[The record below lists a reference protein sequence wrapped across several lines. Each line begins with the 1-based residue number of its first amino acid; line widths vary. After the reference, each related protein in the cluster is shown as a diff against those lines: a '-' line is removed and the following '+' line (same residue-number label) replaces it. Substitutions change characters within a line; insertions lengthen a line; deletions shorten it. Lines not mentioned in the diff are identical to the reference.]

1 MRLIRQAMAGVH
13 LRHRPIEWCDVL
25 KFDIQS
31 NQFGPLLPFN
41 ICSDAITD
49 SLETKVDGMFSAIT
63 CQPINNF
70 VRTGHVHR

>member
-1 MRLIRQAMAGVH
+1 MAGVYFK
-13 LRHRPIEWCDVL
+13 HRPIEWCGVL

-41 ICSDAITD
+41 IRSDAIPN
-49 SLETKVDGMFSAIT
+49 SWETKVDAMFSAIT
-63 CQPINNF
+63 CQPSNNF